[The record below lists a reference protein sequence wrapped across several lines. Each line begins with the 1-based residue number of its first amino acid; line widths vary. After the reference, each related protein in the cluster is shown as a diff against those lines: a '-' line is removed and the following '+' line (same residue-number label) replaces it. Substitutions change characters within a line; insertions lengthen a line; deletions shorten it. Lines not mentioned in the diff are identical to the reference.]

1 MQSPTDTYQR
11 RKKKGADRQVTY
23 ALFDR
28 SLLPP
33 GFIGV
38 IHKIAFVGTV
48 VGRSSKSVER
58 DRPGLRAVPWGSL
71 RAREKR
77 WVVSAIEEQNG
88 NLQGEKYDGSTG
100 KN

>member
-11 RKKKGADRQVTY
+11 RKKKGADREITY
-23 ALFDR
+23 ALFDKSR
-28 SLLPP
+28 LPP
-33 GFIGV
+33 GLARG

-77 WVVSAIEEQNG
+77 WVVSAIENQKQTLG
-88 NLQGEKYDGSTG
+88 GTIGE
-100 KN
+100 